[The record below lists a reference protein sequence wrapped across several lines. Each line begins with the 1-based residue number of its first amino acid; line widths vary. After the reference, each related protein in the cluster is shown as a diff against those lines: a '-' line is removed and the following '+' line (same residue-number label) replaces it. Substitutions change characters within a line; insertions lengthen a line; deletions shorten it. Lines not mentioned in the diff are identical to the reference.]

1 MTSVRCPMR
10 ECRKSVDLD
19 ALPPMPERPQ
29 PEPCLH
35 FVAAWNEG
43 RASMAEEVLHALT
56 GNRELVIRNL
66 RPPEISQEEI
76 EAHRSEIEEA
86 ARQFA
91 RVVDDVA
98 MFGDP
103 YERDA
108 VSREVAQAL
117 IGPDP
122 MVSRLAGR

>member
-1 MTSVRCPMR
+1 MR
-10 ECRKSVDLD
+10 ECRRSIDLD
-19 ALPPMPERPQ
+19 ALPPLPERPE
-29 PEPCLH
+29 PAPCLH
-35 FVAAWNEG
+35 YIACWSDG

-56 GNRELVIRNL
+56 GNRELVIRNV
-66 RPPEISQEEI
+66 RPPDYSKEDIEEHRRDI
-76 EAHRSEIEEA
+76 EAA

-98 MFGDP
+98 LFGDP
-103 YERDA
+103 HERDA

-122 MVSRLAGR
+122 MLSRMAAQ